1 MKKML
6 LGLIMCTMAFQMGA
20 TTISAA
26 SAPAA
31 NQKANGVQA
40 SNTLNSLEDESDPD
54 VPDLEEV
61 TTYSAVSSRA
71 VQKAAAGAKLA
82 TVKNQVNLR
91 VGPSTATKVLR
102 NLPTGEKIT
111 ILGQANASWYHAQD
125 SLGNIGYLSTAS
137 KYLNITGNA
146 ESGRIVASVNLRNAP
161 STNGKI
167 IKNLKAGHV
176 VGILKKVDAN
186 WLQVWDGEGKV
197 GYISSS
203 NKYIDIGGQVTT
215 PPTTPPTSSS
225 SRVEKAIS
233 TGMKYLGVPYE
244 FGSNR
249 NTTSTFDCSDFVRQA
264 YKEALGIVLPSDSRK
279 QGAWV
284 KSNSTAKKS
293 ISSLKRGDL
302 MFFMSY
308 KGSKASNY
316 SGVNK
321 DTERITHVG
330 IYLGNN
336 QILHTYSKKSG
347 GVRVDTIKNTAWE
360 HRFLFGGSV
369 VQ

>member
-26 SAPAA
+26 SAPVA
-31 NQKANGVQA
+31 NQTSSNLGQG
-40 SNTLNSLEDESDPD
+40 SNTANLLVDESDPD
-54 VPDLEEV
+54 LPNLEEV
-61 TTYSAVSSRA
+61 STFAAASSRA
-71 VQKAAAGAKLA
+71 VQTAAGAKLA
-82 TVKNQVNLR
+82 TVKNNVNLR
-91 VGPSTATKVLR
+91 VGPSTATRVLR

-125 SLGNIGYLSTAS
+125 SSGNIGYLSTAA

-146 ESGRIVASVNLRNAP
+146 ESGRIVARVNLRTQP
-161 STNGKI
+161 STNGSI
-167 IKNLKAGHV
+167 IKKLESGHV
-176 VGILKKVDAN
+176 VGILKKADAN
-186 WLQVWDGEGKV
+186 WLQVWDGEGQV

-203 NKYIDIGGQVTT
+203 SKYIAIGGTVAPT
-215 PPTTPPTSSS
+215 PSSS
-225 SRVEKAIS
+225 QVEKVIT
-233 TGMKYLGVPYE
+233 TGKKYLGVPYE
-244 FGSNR
+244 FGSDR
-249 NTTSTFDCSDFVRQA
+249 NTTKTFDCSDFVRQA

-293 ISSLKRGDL
+293 IGSLKRGDL

-308 KGSKASNY
+308 KGSKASDYN
-316 SGVNK
+316 GVNK
-321 DTERITHVG
+321 NTERITHVG

-336 QILHTYSKKSG
+336 QILHTYSTKSG
-347 GVRVDTIKNTAWE
+347 GVRIDSIQNTAWE
-360 HRFLFGGSV
+360 HRFLYGGSV

>member
-26 SAPAA
+26 SAPVA
-31 NQKANGVQA
+31 NQTSSNLGQG
-40 SNTLNSLEDESDPD
+40 SNTTNLLVDESDPD
-54 VPDLEEV
+54 LPNLEEV
-61 TTYSAVSSRA
+61 STFAASSRA
-71 VQKAAAGAKLA
+71 VQTKAAAGAKLA
-82 TVKNQVNLR
+82 TVKNNVNLR
-91 VGPSTATKVLR
+91 VGPSTGTKVLR
-102 NLPTGEKIT
+102 NLPKGEKIT

-125 SLGNIGYLSTAS
+125 SKGNIGYVSTAT

-146 ESGRIVASVNLRNAP
+146 ESGTVAP
-161 STNGKI
+161 
-167 IKNLKAGHV
+167 
-176 VGILKKVDAN
+176 
-186 WLQVWDGEGKV
+186 
-197 GYISSS
+197 
-203 NKYIDIGGQVTT
+203 T
-215 PPTTPPTSSS
+215 PPSSQ
-225 SRVEKAIS
+225 VEKVIT
-233 TGMKYLGVPYE
+233 TGKKYLGVPYE
-244 FGSNR
+244 FGSDR
-249 NTTSTFDCSDFVRQA
+249 NTTKTFDCSDFVRQA

-316 SGVNK
+316 NGVNK
-321 DTERITHVG
+321 DTQRITHVG

-336 QILHTYSKKSG
+336 QILHTYSTKSG
-347 GVRVDTIKNTAWE
+347 GVRIDSIQNTAWE
-360 HRFLFGGSV
+360 HRFLYGGSV
-369 VQ
+369 VK

>member
-26 SAPAA
+26 SAPVA
-31 NQKANGVQA
+31 NQTKAHGVQA
-40 SNTLNSLEDESDPD
+40 SSTVNLLEDESDPD
-54 VPDLEEV
+54 VPDFEQV
-61 TTYSAVSSRA
+61 TTFASASSRA
-71 VQKAAAGAKLA
+71 VQTQAAGAKLA
-82 TVKNQVNLR
+82 TVKSQVNLR
-91 VGPSTATKVLR
+91 VGPSTATRVLR
-102 NLPTGEKIT
+102 NLPSGEKIT

-125 SLGNIGYLSTAS
+125 SLGNIGYLSTAA
-137 KYLNITGNA
+137 KYLNIAGSA
-146 ESGRIVASVNLRNAP
+146 ESGRIVAKVNLRTNP
-161 STNGKI
+161 STNGSI
-167 IKNLKAGHV
+167 IKKLEAGHV
-176 VGILKKVDAN
+176 VGILKRVNAD
-186 WLQVWDGEGKV
+186 WLQVWDGAGKV

-203 NKYIDIGGQVTT
+203 SKYIEIGGKVAPT
-215 PPTTPPTSSS
+215 PSSAQI
-225 SRVEKAIS
+225 EKVIT

-249 NTTSTFDCSDFVRQA
+249 NTTATFDCSDFVRQA
-264 YKEALGIVLPSDSRK
+264 FKEALGIVLPSDSRK

-316 SGVNK
+316 NGVNK
-321 DTERITHVG
+321 EKERITHVG

-336 QILHTYSKKSG
+336 KILHTYSKKSG
-347 GVRVDTIKNTAWE
+347 GVRVDSIQNTAWE

-369 VQ
+369 VR